1 MEAIVFYRKNVPSRE
16 RLIRIAAGLAMIA
29 CGMLGLPGL
38 AIGYLIA
45 CTGVVTLITGFV
57 GYCPAC
63 AIAGRKS
70 TFGSSS

>member
-1 MEAIVFYRKNVPSRE
+1 
-16 RLIRIAAGLAMIA
+16 MIA
-29 CGMLGLPGL
+29 CGMLGLQGL

-63 AIAGRKS
+63 AIAGRRS
-70 TFGSSS
+70 TLGSSS

>member
-16 RLIRIAAGLAMIA
+16 RLIRFAAGLAMIA
-29 CGMLGLPGL
+29 CGMLGLQGL

-57 GYCPAC
+57 GYYPAC